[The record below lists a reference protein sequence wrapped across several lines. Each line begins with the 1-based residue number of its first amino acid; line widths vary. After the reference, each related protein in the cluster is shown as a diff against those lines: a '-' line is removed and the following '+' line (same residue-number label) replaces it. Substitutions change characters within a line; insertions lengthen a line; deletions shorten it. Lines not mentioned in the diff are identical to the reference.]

1 MTDNIYFRDST
12 PEEREKIQK
21 FINSISAH
29 TQINFFT
36 DYKMIDTYL
45 NEIRECLSKEEI
57 LAALA
62 EEAAELS
69 QAALKLRRAL
79 NRCNIT
85 PVSVQDCE
93 NNFIEEIEDVNNCL
107 RALGYEF
114 VGLNGD
120 KIKRWVSRL
129 EDDGK

>member
-1 MTDNIYFRDST
+1 MSEGT
-12 PEEREKIQK
+12 K
-21 FINSISAH
+21 F
-29 TQINFFT
+29 
-36 DYKMIDTYL
+36 YLKL
-45 NEIRECLSKEEI
+45 NEIDECLVTVREYLPKEEL
-57 LAALA
+57 LATLA

-69 QAALKLRRAL
+69 QAALKLRRSL
-79 NRCNIT
+79 NNINFT
-85 PVSVQDCE
+85 PVSVRKAE
-93 NNFIEEIEDVNNCL
+93 SSLIEEIEDVNNCL